1 MRENYISRFQRLFR
15 HACVLIRTHM
25 HNACVFD
32 RRFLAI
38 PFIFM
43 LLSVLGRKGNICH
56 SLHVRSQVLNE
67 SSCNYN
73 FEPSAAAEATE
84 GAESE
89 PPKWRDPDRRKKRE
103 FNADIK
109 KTAEGRLNDWLKRYD
124 KFNLIVLRRR
134 VLLTRWRFCRRPGWT
149 TLTATS
155 TSLPPASSTRALYT
169 CTHSNYSI
177 IYALVSLSGN
187 KFYRSAF

>member
-56 SLHVRSQVLNE
+56 SLQVLNE
-67 SSCNYN
+67 SSSNYN

-103 FNADIK
+103 YNADIK

-124 KFNLIVLRRR
+124 KFNLKF
-134 VLLTRWRFCRRPGWT
+134 WGGGSYWPGEGSAGGRGEQPWQ
-149 TLTATS
+149 
-155 TSLPPASSTRALYT
+155 PPPPPCHQHPAHEPYTPAHTVITVSSM
-169 CTHSNYSI
+169 H
-177 IYALVSLSGN
+177 
-187 KFYRSAF
+187 